1 MAEIGPDTDI
11 SASVGRKGVN
21 RPDDIARVK
30 GFLNAILA
38 EEGGAD
44 GTLDE
49 SDTASFGTD
58 FEALVKAIVIF
69 QDKNFKGWFP
79 PDGLVERRRNTHKA
93 LVNKSRRAHLLIEK
107 EAATFVPATGYVL
120 DTDHF
125 GYSRAGLK
133 QDHPMLATDWT
144 TRDPTLP
151 PIQMVPVSGQR
162 TLGIYGSITGSTWTF
177 EIAGTN
183 PDAVWI
189 MNTTD
194 RSVTIVG
201 ARKGEA
207 EVRANGYLP
216 GVATATLRVRPHVTV
231 TVNTVHI
238 GRPRTPG
245 AEDNFAR
252 LIPAISRLYEGQTNI
267 TFTVGSIRVLDKL
280 NGVDVDPNKPITDI
294 SPTGMNTHQARTT
307 WRIEQ
312 PFNLHEMGPE
322 FPAQGDTVL
331 TVFFSDRIE
340 RFQDRGVAGHGERVG
355 GRLAWFRIGSAVRSA
370 ASEFVVP
377 AHEIGHL
384 LGFRHITAPRSE
396 TYLMA
401 EAFGN
406 NNMRIPSDTLVQ
418 LRV

>member
-1 MAEIGPDTDI
+1 MAEIGPETDI

-21 RPDDIARVK
+21 RPDDVARVK

-49 SDTASFGTD
+49 SDTAAFGTD

-93 LVNKSRRAHLLIEK
+93 LVNKSRRGHLLIEK

-133 QDHPMLATDWT
+133 QDVPGLPTDWV

-151 PIQMVPVSGQR
+151 PVQMVPVGGLR
-162 TLGIYGSITGSTWTF
+162 TLGIYGSMTGSQWTF
-177 EIAGTN
+177 EIAGQD
-183 PDAVWI
+183 PDAVRI
-189 MNTTD
+189 VDSND
-194 RSVTIVG
+194 RSVTVIG
-201 ARKGEA
+201 IKKGEA
-207 EVRANGYLP
+207 EILANGYLP
-216 GVATATLRVRPHVTV
+216 GVATVKLRVRPRVTV
-231 TVNTVHI
+231 TVNSVHI

-245 AEDNFAR
+245 AENNFAS
-252 LIPAISRLYEGQTNI
+252 LIPAITRVYEGQANI
-267 TFTVGSIRVLDKL
+267 TFVAGSIQILHKL
-280 NGVDVDPNKPITDI
+280 NGVDVDPNKTITDI

-307 WRIEQ
+307 WGIEQ

-355 GRLAWFRIGSAVRSA
+355 GRLAWFRTGAVARSAV
-370 ASEFVVP
+370 SEFVIP

-384 LGFRHITAPRSE
+384 LGFRHITAPHSE

-401 EAFGN
+401 EGAGN